1 MMNYQ
6 IIELKKLFDEL
17 FNKSKLIHNKLM
29 KSTNKSEAI
38 SQIDIFELYSSY
50 SNIKVFFAIETG
62 LQHHELFDT
71 LQAFIAF
78 YNEAKETYIENDRN
92 TSWLDSTFRIYEEC
106 NKATLLLLNG

>member
-1 MMNYQ
+1 MDNQ

-17 FNKSKLIHNKLM
+17 FNKSKLIHTKLM

-50 SNIKVFFAIETG
+50 SNIKVFFAIKPE
-62 LQHHELFDT
+62 LQRNELFDT

-78 YNEAKETYIENDRN
+78 YNEAKETYLENDRN
-92 TSWLDSTFRIYEEC
+92 TSWLDSTFRTYEEC